1 MITKVFSIFD
11 SKAQMFN
18 VPFFMPT
25 TPAAIRSFTDLVND
39 PQTLVCKHPADFVL
53 YELGEFD
60 DSVGKM
66 TNYSEHHHLGVA
78 SQYKASG
85 MPTNGAGQIMSL
97 AELDKIS
104 MKEEK

>member
-18 VPFFMPT
+18 VPFFMTT

-39 PQTLVCKHPADFVL
+39 PNTPVNKHPSDFVL

-66 TNYSEHHHLGVA
+66 TNYAEHHHLGVA
-78 SQYKASG
+78 SAFKDQKKGLVTLS
-85 MPTNGAGQIMSL
+85 
-97 AELDKIS
+97 ELDNLS
-104 MKEEK
+104 MKGDK